1 MITMSIPHNSDLYA
15 LRRSA
20 SFSCRFFQIPPL
32 EVKTFS
38 NEILPELNS
47 ESDSDSLP
55 DLIDRL
61 SESEESIEHDPEP

>member
-20 SFSCRFFQIPPL
+20 SFCCRSFQIPPL

-38 NEILPELNS
+38 DEILPELNS